1 MLLSYEIYVVL
12 AAVAA
17 LLVLITNTLMSACKK
32 SAKFAPGP
40 PALPLIG
47 NLHQMPMKN
56 FHLKFQ
62 EWANQY
68 GPITGLKLGQ
78 TNMLLLND
86 PSAIRDLLE
95 KKSSI
100 YSSRPDLYIR
110 ELGNGS
116 LNIAFRDND
125 DTWRRQRKT
134 YHLRLNVKS
143 ANQYLPYQTFDS
155 VQLLND
161 LLEEPADFSRHLQ
174 RYTTSVASTVLY
186 GWRTSDARK
195 GYVKDLMDWMDRTS
209 EAANLQIVDLYPS
222 LRPLIRV
229 LPEFLNSFKKKLSA
243 IKSIEDRLF
252 FDLLENAKQKIK
264 EGKVYP
270 SFIRDM
276 LLEDDSDRLNEVEIA
291 HNAAHGFGAA
301 TDTQWNTT
309 LAFIKAMILYPDVQ
323 RQAHDEIDKI
333 VSSDRLPQWED
344 RENLPY
350 IRACIDETLRWMPT
364 TLSAAVPHCN
374 SKADDYGNY
383 HIPERSTIMMNVWAL
398 NNASW
403 TNPRVFDP
411 SRHSPEVTA
420 LENYGI
426 NPNSVLRPHF
436 TFGAGRRVCPGFHVA
451 QRGLFMA
458 ISRMLWAFE
467 FRRVDGETIVQDAV
481 TDGFI
486 VRPVTYGCIIEP
498 RSRERAQIIRRQ
510 WEEAQKVLDSDGNF
524 KEEFFQ
530 RLFTDRKPL

>member
-1 MLLSYEIYVVL
+1 YF
-12 AAVAA
+12 
-17 LLVLITNTLMSACKK
+17 K
-32 SAKFAPGP
+32 GP
-40 PALPLIG
+40 PTLPLLG
-47 NLHQMPMKN
+47 NLHQMPLKN
-56 FHLKFQ
+56 FHIKFQ

-68 GPITGLKLGQ
+68 GPITGLKLGE
-78 TNMLLLND
+78 TNMLLLNE
-86 PSAIRDLLE
+86 PSAVRDLLE
-95 KKSSI
+95 KKSGI
-100 YSSRPDLYIR
+100 YSARPDLYIR

-116 LNIAFRDND
+116 LNIAFRERVYAND

-155 VQLLND
+155 IQLLND
-161 LLEEPADFSRHLQ
+161 MLDVPEDFSRHLQ

-195 GYVKDLMDWMDRTS
+195 GYVQDLMDWMDKTS
-209 EAANLQIVDLYPS
+209 EAANLQVVDLYPS
-222 LRPLIRV
+222 LRPLLQIV
-229 LPEFLNSFKKKLSA
+229 PEALNPFRKKLSA
-243 IKSIEDRLF
+243 IKRIEDRLF
-252 FDLLENAKQKIK
+252 FDLLDNAKQRIK

-276 LLEDDSDRLNEVEIA
+276 LLEEDADRLNEVEIA

-309 LAFIKAMILYPDVQ
+309 LAFVKAMILYPDAQ
-323 RQAHDEIDKI
+323 RKAHEEIDKLLP
-333 VSSDRLPQWED
+333 SDRLPQWDD
-344 RENLPY
+344 RQNLPY
-350 IRACIDETLRWMPT
+350 VRACVDETLRWMPT

-374 SKADDYGNY
+374 TKADDYGKY

-398 NNASW
+398 NNANW
-403 TNPRVFDP
+403 DNPRVFDP
-411 SRHSPEVTA
+411 SRHSPDMTA
-420 LENYGI
+420 LENHGI

-467 FRRVDGETIVQDAV
+467 FKRIDGEKIVQDAV

-486 VRPVTYGCIIEP
+486 VRPVDYGCIITP
-498 RSRERAQIIRRQ
+498 RSQDRVELIRRE
-510 WEEAQKVLDSDGNF
+510 WETAQKVLDTDGNF
-524 KEEFFQ
+524 NETFFH
-530 RLFTDRKPL
+530 RLFPTSKQI